1 MPRYA
6 SNIQIPN
13 LPVAISLN
21 GEEQLEAVQAGT
33 SVRITSQQIANLA
46 ATISS
51 APTVTTAQKE
61 ALPVSRGALVFD
73 TTLGKLCVYNGSAW
87 ETITSV

>member
-13 LPVAISLN
+13 LPVAISLS
-21 GEEQLEAVQAGT
+21 GQETVEIVQAGT
-33 SVRITSQQIANLA
+33 SSRTTTQAIANLA
-46 ATISS
+46 RISVATN
-51 APTVTTAQKE
+51 VTTAQKT
-61 ALPVSRGALVFD
+61 ALAAVSGQLVFD

-87 ETITSV
+87 QTITSV

>member
-13 LPVAISLN
+13 LTAAIALS
-21 GEEQLEAVQAGT
+21 GAEQVEIVQSGASARCT
-33 SVRITSQQIANLA
+33 TQQIANLA
-46 ATISS
+46 QLTVAQN
-51 APTVTTAQKE
+51 VTTTQKL
-61 ALPVSRGALVFD
+61 ALSAVAGQLVFD
-73 TTLGKLCVYNGSAW
+73 TTLSKLCVYSGTAW

>member
-13 LPVAISLN
+13 LPVAIALDGS
-21 GEEQLEAVQAGT
+21 EQVEIVQAGT
-33 SVRITSQQIANLA
+33 SCRTTTGAIANT
-46 ATISS
+46 ATIVK
-51 APTVTTAQKE
+51 APNYTTTEKNALVAQ
-61 ALPVSRGALVFD
+61 AGWLVFD

-87 ETITSV
+87 QTITSV

>member
-21 GEEQLEAVQAGT
+21 GTEQVEIVQAGVSSRT
-33 SVRITSQQIANLA
+33 TTQAIANLA
-46 ATISS
+46 QIAT
-51 APTVTTAQKE
+51 APNYTTSQKNALSVTT
-61 ALPVSRGALVFD
+61 GAIVFD
-73 TTLGKLCVYNGSAW
+73 TTLQKLCVYTATGW
-87 ETITSV
+87 QTITSV